1 MLCTRHAAC
10 YIADVP
16 TEKIAKSAPEL
27 MIELDAIFADYK
39 YSPNSIFEDLIS
51 KIGKIFYE
59 VDPLGVV
66 EKGNSNQI
74 DEYFP
79 EADMLIWLHFS
90 KKLTPR
96 TFWAIWEYQFADS
109 NPYFNEES
117 KELASL
123 YSRLMSFL
131 R

>member
-1 MLCTRHAAC
+1 M
-10 YIADVP
+10 P

-39 YSPNSIFEDLIS
+39 YSPNSIFGDLIA
-51 KIGKIFYE
+51 KIGKVFYE

-79 EADMLIWLHFS
+79 EADMMIWLHFS
-90 KKLTPR
+90 NKLTPR
-96 TFWAIWEYQFADS
+96 SFWAIWEYQFADMNS
-109 NPYFNEES
+109 YQDESSGQLLQLFNT
-117 KELASL
+117 AA
-123 YSRLMSFL
+123 RLL
-131 R
+131 